1 MLRALIVLLSMIT
14 LPASAAEISHY
25 FNSPAFS
32 GVGYSSHV
40 LTINQLETQ
49 AKEKNQAKAEAEK
62 AKAEAAAMNTPQAK
76 FIANL
81 ESRIY
86 SQLAKQLTDSMFGE
100 GATCTTKGVI
110 CGSIPDLGGN
120 KIEWKLGDG
129 SDTGLIIISI
139 TNNSNPSQVTNMKV
153 PAGTFAF

>member
-1 MLRALIVLLSMIT
+1 MSRQTLLLLALVPSLVMG
-14 LPASAAEISHY
+14 AEIQHN

-32 GVGYSSHV
+32 GIGYSSHV
-40 LTINQLETQ
+40 LTIKQLEDQ
-49 AKEKNQAKAEAEK
+49 AKEKNQAKRDADK
-62 AKAEAAAMNTPQAK
+62 AKAEADAMNTPQAR

-81 ESRIY
+81 ESRVY

-100 GATCTTKGVI
+100 GATCTTKGVV
-110 CGSIPDLGGN
+110 CGEIPDLGGN

-129 SDTGLIIISI
+129 KDNGLIVINI
-139 TNNSNPSQVTNMKV
+139 TNLSNPSQITTMKV

>member
-1 MLRALIVLLSMIT
+1 MTRVLLLLALVPS
-14 LPASAAEISHY
+14 LAFGAEIQHN

-32 GVGYSSHV
+32 GIGYSSHV
-40 LTINQLETQ
+40 LTIQQLETQ
-49 AKEKNQAKAEAEK
+49 AKEKNQAKRDADT
-62 AKAEAAAMNTPQAK
+62 AKAEAAAMNTPQAR

-81 ESRIY
+81 ESRVY

-100 GATCTTKGVI
+100 GATCTTRGVV

-129 SDTGLIIISI
+129 SDNGLIVINI
-139 TNNSNPSQVTNMKV
+139 TNNSNPGQVTTMKV